1 MSLVNQ
7 PPHFFAA
14 LLALG
19 MFALATF
26 GSGPKVKSTAL
37 ILMRVGFAI
46 LLVSGLVLLFTL
58 PFSLWVLVKSAGGLV
73 LFWGLD
79 TIARGKGGTFHWVL
93 VGGIAAVGL
102 AIAYL
107 LI

>member
-1 MSLVNQ
+1 MINQ

-14 LLALG
+14 LLALA

-26 GSGPKVKSTAL
+26 GSGEKLRSTAVT
-37 ILMRVGFAI
+37 LMRVGFAV
-46 LLVSGLVLLFTL
+46 LLLSGAYLLFTL
-58 PFSLWVLVKSAGGLV
+58 PFSLWVLIKSGGGLV
-73 LFWGLD
+73 LMWGLD
-79 TIARGKGGTFHWVL
+79 TIARGKGGTIHWVL

-102 AIAYL
+102 TIAYL